1 MIRVK
6 MSLSW
11 LDVECWWMLM
21 VYNFYEIKDYNEM
34 NLSMLNCWTEL
45 YDCND
50 MYMMMHEMKVV
61 IVMQISMF
69 VWPYMM
75 SWAWINL
82 IKWMDK

>member
-1 MIRVK
+1 MIRMK

-21 VYNFYEIKDYNEM
+21 IYNFYEIKDYNEM

>member
-1 MIRVK
+1 
-6 MSLSW
+6 
-11 LDVECWWMLM
+11 MLM
-21 VYNFYEIKDYNEM
+21 IYNFYKIKDYNEM

-75 SWAWINL
+75 S
-82 IKWMDK
+82 

>member
-1 MIRVK
+1 
-6 MSLSW
+6 
-11 LDVECWWMLM
+11 MLM
-21 VYNFYEIKDYNEM
+21 IYNFYKIKDYIEM

-75 SWAWINL
+75 S
-82 IKWMDK
+82 